1 MTVQILPGVAAL
13 YILVFARVG
22 TIVMLMPGIGDAGV
36 PVRVRLIVALLL
48 TLILYPSSAPLYPAN
63 LVANTPRLL
72 TFLIG
77 ELAVGLFLGLTLQLI
92 MSASQV
98 AGTTIANQLGL
109 AFAMSVDPTQ
119 GQQGAILSN
128 FISVLAVTLIF
139 VGDLHH
145 IALRGVADSFVLFRP
160 GEWMPMGDFA
170 EMALKLISEAFVVGV
185 KVSAPFLVFGMV
197 FYFAFGIVAKLMPQ
211 FQVFFISMPA
221 NILIGFVMLF
231 VLIGTIMTWYMEHVA
246 QGFGRLLAN

>member
-1 MTVQILPGVAAL
+1 MLVSVLPGVAAL

-22 TIVMLMPGIGDAGV
+22 TIMMLMPGIGDAGV
-36 PVRVRLIVALLL
+36 PVRVRLLLALML
-48 TLILYPSSAPLYPAN
+48 TLILYPTMAPLYPQG

-72 TFLIG
+72 TFLVG

-119 GQQGAILSN
+119 GQQGALLSN
-128 FISVLAVTLIF
+128 FIAILAVTLIF

-145 IALRGVADSFVLFRP
+145 IALRGIADSFTLFRP
-160 GEWMPMGDFA
+160 GEWLPAGDFA
-170 EMALKLISEAFVVGV
+170 EMALRLIAEAFVVGV
-185 KVSAPFLVFGMV
+185 KVSAPFLVFGIV

-221 NILIGFVMLF
+221 SILVGFIMLF
-231 VLIGTIMTWYMEHVA
+231 ALIATIMTWYMEHVA
-246 QGFGRLLAN
+246 RGFGRLLVQ